1 MTTKTLMIELP
12 DHIMRALTDLADKT
26 NKSPE
31 KLAALSI
38 VGNLPP
44 DIPGGREEWQADFL
58 AMQDLSIAELRQL
71 GYSQL
76 SETHQKRHLELL
88 DKNTANTLTP
98 QERQELR
105 DLREAA
111 DRHMLKKAYA
121 WAILRW
127 RGCPTPAL
135 DELPLE

>member
-1 MTTKTLMIELP
+1 MTTQTLIIELP
-12 DHIMRALTDLADKT
+12 DHIVRTLTDLADKT

-44 DIPGGREEWQADFL
+44 DIPNVREEWQADFL
-58 AMQDLSIAELRQL
+58 AMQDLTIDELRQI
-71 GYSQL
+71 GSSQL
-76 SETHQKRHLELL
+76 PEAHQHRHLELL
-88 DKNTANTLTP
+88 DKITVKTLTAL
-98 QERQELR
+98 ERQELQK
-105 DLREAA
+105 LREAA

-121 WAILRW
+121 WAVLRW